1 MVRLFS
7 LLLALSLFA
16 WNIFPLELLVHFRL
30 HFLLLAP
37 FFLAYLLRRKN
48 YRESLVLALLCV
60 ALFARLSAYLPPV
73 AQGKIQGQSRGGSLK
88 MFVGNINFQNE
99 KLPELFQVLQ
109 ALDVDILS
117 LSEVT
122 PELSSKLSFLS
133 LKYPYLA
140 SFPPDLHAGQLLF
153 SKHPLLDSK
162 YEVETLHL
170 EARVKL
176 SETKILSLISASS
189 PPPLSPA
196 KLKERNYF
204 IETLGS
210 WLAKENGS
218 AVLLGDLNATP
229 WSKAVLELIERAQL
243 KDLRKNRGY
252 LSSWPSVLPAF
263 LGIPIDHCLVSKDL
277 KDTSLETVYLP
288 GSDHLGIFC
297 EVEL

>member
-1 MVRLFS
+1 MARLFA

-16 WNIFPLELLVHFRL
+16 WNVFPLELLVHFRL

-37 FFLAYLLRRKN
+37 FFLAYLLKRKN

-60 ALFARLSAYLPPV
+60 ALFVRLSAYLPPV
-73 AQGKIQGQSRGGSLK
+73 AEGKIQGQSRGGSLK

-122 PELSSKLSFLS
+122 PELASKLNFLS
-133 LKYPYLA
+133 AKYPYLA
-140 SFPPDLHAGQLLF
+140 GFPTRLPAGELIF
-153 SKHPLLDSK
+153 SKYPLLDS
-162 YEVETLHL
+162 YYHVETLYL
-170 EARVKL
+170 ESKVKI
-176 SETKILSLISASS
+176 SETREVRLISASS

-210 WLAKENGS
+210 RLAEANGS

-229 WSKAVLELIERAQL
+229 WSKAVEDLIERAQL

-263 LGIPIDHCLVSKDL
+263 LRIPIDHCLLSKDL
-277 KDTSLETVYLP
+277 KDINLETVYLP

-297 EVEL
+297 EVGL